1 MVEFQELV
9 VWAITFIA
17 PTVYVIATSVKDI
30 AINWLKTKTSF
41 GFLIP
46 EDEVAK
52 RLQTT
57 LEFAVAYATTRVREQ
72 NLVVKFDND
81 FIAYA
86 VEYVKDSVPGAIERF
101 GYTDARLA
109 DMVKARIGK

>member
-52 RLQTT
+52 RLQTA
-57 LEFAVAYATTRVREQ
+57 LEYGVAYATTKVKEQ

-86 VEYVKDSVPGAIERF
+86 VEYVKDSVPDAVKRF
-101 GYTDARLA
+101 GFSDTRLA